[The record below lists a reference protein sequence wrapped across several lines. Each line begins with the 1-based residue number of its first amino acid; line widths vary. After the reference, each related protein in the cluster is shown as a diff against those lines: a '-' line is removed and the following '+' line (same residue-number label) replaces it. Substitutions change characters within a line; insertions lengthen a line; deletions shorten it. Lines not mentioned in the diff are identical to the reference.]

1 MYTITKGG
9 PFVSKREEAIW
20 NYLKVSI
27 YICWS
32 VLLLSFFSHMVASLT
47 ALFPVYFT
55 FLPCRSFTVLQP
67 QAGVLWAGS
76 APPDQE
82 RLFLCRF
89 AMCCV
94 GRLAGV
100 PQRLDFVVKLWK
112 QESICEC
119 IWWGGSQRKK
129 KLRE

>member
-67 QAGVLWAGS
+67 QAGVL
-76 APPDQE
+76 
-82 RLFLCRF
+82 
-89 AMCCV
+89 
-94 GRLAGV
+94 
-100 PQRLDFVVKLWK
+100 
-112 QESICEC
+112 
-119 IWWGGSQRKK
+119 
-129 KLRE
+129 